1 MTITLAPNAVYRL
14 LRVSLKV
21 CSSSKS
27 EHFFLSVLSGRFFIF
42 LAIVSFIFY
51 SQFTFFC
58 SFYSALVIECVCV
71 GWPNHSRNSN
81 RIELMFNRLMQDAQ
95 SVMSNCYCIL
105 FLGSTSY
112 MRNLRL
118 FRRCFYHFFF
128 FFGFEMNC
136 KYHGHSL
143 NVSTTM
149 PMKFISICLEIKP
162 HTKFHGSGSKYF
174 KRNGYYIEINGIKND
189 ARGKV
194 LQA

>member
-128 FFGFEMNC
+128 FFLDLRWIENIMVIHWMWAQQCQWNSFRFVWRSSRTQNFTEVEVNTSNAMAI
-136 KYHGHSL
+136 
-143 NVSTTM
+143 
-149 PMKFISICLEIKP
+149 ISK
-162 HTKFHGSGSKYF
+162 
-174 KRNGYYIEINGIKND
+174 
-189 ARGKV
+189 
-194 LQA
+194 

>member
-128 FFGFEMNC
+128 FFWIWDEL
-136 KYHGHSL
+136 KISW
-143 NVSTTM
+143 S
-149 PMKFISICLEIKP
+149 FIECEHNNANEI
-162 HTKFHGSGSKYF
+162 HFDLFG
-174 KRNGYYIEINGIKND
+174 D
-189 ARGKV
+189 
-194 LQA
+194 QAAHKISRKWK